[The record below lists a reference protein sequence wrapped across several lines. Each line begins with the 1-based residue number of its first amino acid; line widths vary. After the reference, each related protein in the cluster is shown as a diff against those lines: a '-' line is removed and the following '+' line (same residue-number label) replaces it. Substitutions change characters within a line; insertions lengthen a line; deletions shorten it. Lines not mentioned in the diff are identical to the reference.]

1 MEQEGEL
8 RRTALI
14 VQFKNKTKK
23 MYLSLMMCQMYKR
36 EEGVNH
42 EVAGVWLQIWFCFYS
57 LFLFCIYIA
66 DEHTRDAT
74 MCFTVAVECALP
86 LYRNT

>member
-1 MEQEGEL
+1 MRGERGGRTEWKRQTERETLGGVVEQEGEL

-42 EVAGVWLQIWFCFYS
+42 EVAGFGCKFGFVFIHCFCFV
-57 LFLFCIYIA
+57 FI
-66 DEHTRDAT
+66 
-74 MCFTVAVECALP
+74 
-86 LYRNT
+86 